1 MLPGIVVDVIAL
13 RIVGVRRAGFAGLD
27 GDLSVVAQGHDQVV
41 VQRLVDV
48 HGERRFD
55 VLGHRGLVGRDGDLD
70 QVAFVAGVPGSSV
83 TVVLTGV
90 LSRVSCSN
98 LPTSAP
104 ATVAIDCTTG
114 GLLPV

>member
-1 MLPGIVVDVIAL
+1 VL
-13 RIVGVRRAGFAGLD
+13 VRRAGVAGLD
-27 GDLSVVAQGHDQVV
+27 GDLSIVAQGHDQVV

-48 HGERRFD
+48 HGEGRFD
-55 VLGHRGLVGRDGDLD
+55 VLGDRSLVGGDGDLD
-70 QVAFVAGVPGSSV
+70 QVAFVACGVPGSSV

-104 ATVAIDCTTG
+104 LTEAIDFTTG
-114 GLLPV
+114 RWCRCRRCPAR